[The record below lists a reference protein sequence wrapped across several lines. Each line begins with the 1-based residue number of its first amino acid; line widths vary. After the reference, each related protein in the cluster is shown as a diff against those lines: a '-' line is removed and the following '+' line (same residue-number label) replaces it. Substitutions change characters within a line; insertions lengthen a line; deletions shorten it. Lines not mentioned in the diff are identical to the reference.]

1 MNTSDLILYH
11 DIISEFEKCNFR
23 EALILHKHFIKI
35 AQPIQDPD
43 EKEAFEILQ
52 EKGLLDD
59 YKTFAIDYF
68 KSQPQFDIKDDF
80 DSIYETYG
88 ANNTLLA
95 EQFLDSIGNEQFID
109 VENRNKKGEEIVEMI
124 ETLSTSDSKL
134 DKLSKILKIAIKR
147 GLPVAFVLSGSAKL
161 YYLLKYLIDN
171 REELAK
177 YATIIFGII
186 SQVLSSIPP
195 INFTLF
201 NIQKTPA
208 VYEIIE
214 EKKIINVTR
223 YKNEYRYIIQ
233 YTTPSD
239 SKSHDVSIVT
249 VDENGDKNTTK
260 LKTGPGQSISEP
272 ITSNKKFKSIK
283 VFDNG
288 VLQDSQTGLQ
298 AQKLIEKS
306 KPATKQQI
314 NAPKTQ
320 STERIIPKN
329 EPKSINRIYPK
340 KFETINSLPKNISEP
355 KHTLPEKVDEIVD
368 EIVDLPS
375 SSINVN
381 TPTFN
386 NRKFN
391 IPEVNVES
399 EPVTVTPSSR
409 KIIPDVPEKKKEP
422 ENYYSDPNNYYL
434 EKKPEKAIDRPEE
447 FNTRKSKISGIHAS
461 LDEMVENTLKKLLGE
476 NVSMKIH
483 EYKINEYNDVEQFVE
498 FLFPNKKNNFIMEYK
513 SNGNTGRKSFERHP
527 ADYFKKKPR
536 FSLPK
541 INLDDEQ
548 VQNLLS
554 GIRRK
559 N

>member
-1 MNTSDLILYH
+1 MNTSDLFLYH
-11 DIISEFEKCNFR
+11 EIISEFEKCNFR
-23 EALILHKHFIKI
+23 EASILHKHFIKI

-68 KSQPQFDIKDDF
+68 KSQPQFDIEDDF

-124 ETLSTSDSKL
+124 ETLSASDSKL
-134 DKLSKILKIAIKR
+134 EKLSKILKIAIKR

-208 VYEIIE
+208 VYEVIE

-239 SKSHDVSIVT
+239 SKSHDVSIIT

-298 AQKLIEKS
+298 AQKQIEKS
-306 KPATKQQI
+306 KPASKQQMD
-314 NAPKTQ
+314 APKTQ
-320 STERIIPKN
+320 STERIIPIN
-329 EPKSINRIYPK
+329 EPKSINRIDPK
-340 KFETINSLPKNISEP
+340 KLDTIKKIPKNISEP
-355 KHTLPEKVDEIVD
+355 KSTLPEKTD

-391 IPEVNVES
+391 LPEVNVES
-399 EPVTVTPSSR
+399 EPITVTPSSR

-422 ENYYSDPNNYYL
+422 ENIYSDPNNYYL
-434 EKKPEKAIDRPEE
+434 EKKPEKAIDQPEE
-447 FNTRKSKISGIHAS
+447 FNTKRSKISGIHAS
-461 LDEMVENTLKKLLGE
+461 LDEMVENTLKKHLGE

-548 VQNLLS
+548 VQNILS
-554 GIRRK
+554 GIIK
-559 N
+559 KK

>member
-1 MNTSDLILYH
+1 MNTSDLFLYH
-11 DIISEFEKCNFR
+11 EIISEFEKCNFR
-23 EALILHKHFIKI
+23 EASILHKHFIKI

-68 KSQPQFDIKDDF
+68 KSQPQFDIEDDF

-124 ETLSTSDSKL
+124 ETLSASDSKL
-134 DKLSKILKIAIKR
+134 EKLSKILKIAIKR

-208 VYEIIE
+208 VYEVIE

-239 SKSHDVSIVT
+239 SKSHDVSIIT

-298 AQKLIEKS
+298 AQKQIEKS
-306 KPATKQQI
+306 KPASKQQMD
-314 NAPKTQ
+314 APKTQ
-320 STERIIPKN
+320 STERIIPIN
-329 EPKSINRIYPK
+329 EPKSINRIDPK
-340 KFETINSLPKNISEP
+340 KLDTIKKIPKNISEP
-355 KHTLPEKVDEIVD
+355 KSTLPEKTD

-391 IPEVNVES
+391 LPEVNVES
-399 EPVTVTPSSR
+399 EPITVTPSSR

-422 ENYYSDPNNYYL
+422 ENIYSDPNNYYL
-434 EKKPEKAIDRPEE
+434 EKKPEKAIDQPEE
-447 FNTRKSKISGIHAS
+447 FNTKRSKISGIHAS
-461 LDEMVENTLKKLLGE
+461 LDEMVENTLKKHLGE

-483 EYKINEYNDVEQFVE
+483 EYKINEHNDVEQFVE

-548 VQNLLS
+548 VQNILS
-554 GIRRK
+554 GIIK
-559 N
+559 KK

>member
-1 MNTSDLILYH
+1 MNTSDLFLYH
-11 DIISEFEKCNFR
+11 EIISEFEKCNFR
-23 EALILHKHFIKI
+23 EASILHKHFIKI

-68 KSQPQFDIKDDF
+68 KSQPQFDIEDDF

-124 ETLSTSDSKL
+124 ETLSASDSKL
-134 DKLSKILKIAIKR
+134 EKLSKILKIAIKR

-208 VYEIIE
+208 VYEVIE

-239 SKSHDVSIVT
+239 SKFHDVSIIT

-260 LKTGPGQSISEP
+260 LKTWPGQSISEP

-298 AQKLIEKS
+298 AQKQIEKS
-306 KPATKQQI
+306 KPASKQQMD
-314 NAPKTQ
+314 APKTQ
-320 STERIIPKN
+320 STERIIPIN
-329 EPKSINRIYPK
+329 EPKSINRLDPK
-340 KFETINSLPKNISEP
+340 KLDTIKKIPKNISEP
-355 KHTLPEKVDEIVD
+355 KSTLPEKTD

-391 IPEVNVES
+391 LPEVNVES
-399 EPVTVTPSSR
+399 EPIAVTPSSR

-422 ENYYSDPNNYYL
+422 ENIYSDPNNYYL
-434 EKKPEKAIDRPEE
+434 EKKPEKAIDQPEE
-447 FNTRKSKISGIHAS
+447 FNTKRSKISGIHAS
-461 LDEMVENTLKKLLGE
+461 LDEMVENTLKKHLGE

-513 SNGNTGRKSFERHP
+513 SNGNTGRKSSERHP

-548 VQNLLS
+548 VQNILS
-554 GIRRK
+554 GIIK
-559 N
+559 KK

>member
-1 MNTSDLILYH
+1 MNTSDLFLYH
-11 DIISEFEKCNFR
+11 EIISEFEKCNFR
-23 EALILHKHFIKI
+23 EASILHKHFIKI

-68 KSQPQFDIKDDF
+68 KSQPQFDIEDDF

-124 ETLSTSDSKL
+124 ETLSASDSEL
-134 DKLSKILKIAIKR
+134 EKLSKILKIAIKR

-208 VYEIIE
+208 VYEVIE

-239 SKSHDVSIVT
+239 SKSHDVSIIT
-249 VDENGDKNTTK
+249 VDENGDKYTTK
-260 LKTGPGQSISEP
+260 LKTWPGQSISEP

-298 AQKLIEKS
+298 SQKQIEKS
-306 KPATKQQI
+306 KPASKQQMD
-314 NAPKTQ
+314 APKTQ
-320 STERIIPKN
+320 STERIIPIN
-329 EPKSINRIYPK
+329 EPKSINRIDPK
-340 KFETINSLPKNISEP
+340 KLDTIKKIPKNISEP
-355 KHTLPEKVDEIVD
+355 KSTLPEKTD

-391 IPEVNVES
+391 LPEVNVES
-399 EPVTVTPSSR
+399 EPIAVTPSSR

-422 ENYYSDPNNYYL
+422 ENIYSDPNNYYL
-434 EKKPEKAIDRPEE
+434 EKKPEKAIDQPEE
-447 FNTRKSKISGIHAS
+447 FNTKRSKISGIHAS
-461 LDEMVENTLKKLLGE
+461 LDEMVENTLKKHLGE

-548 VQNLLS
+548 VQNILS
-554 GIRRK
+554 GIIK
-559 N
+559 KK

>member
-95 EQFLDSIGNEQFID
+95 EQFLNSIGNEQFID

-298 AQKLIEKS
+298 AQKQIEKS
-306 KPATKQQI
+306 KPATKQQMD
-314 NAPKTQ
+314 APKTQ
-320 STERIIPKN
+320 STERIIPIN

-340 KFETINSLPKNISEP
+340 KLETINSFQKNISKP
-355 KHTLPEKVDEIVD
+355 KSTLPEKADEIVN
-368 EIVDLPS
+368 LPS

-381 TPTFN
+381 TSTYN

-391 IPEVNVES
+391 IPEINVES
-399 EPVTVTPSSR
+399 EPLTVTPSSR
-409 KIIPDVPEKKKEP
+409 KIIPDVQEKKKDP

-434 EKKPEKAIDRPEE
+434 EKKPEKAIDQPEE
-447 FNTRKSKISGIHAS
+447 FNTRKNKNSGIHAS

-476 NVSMKIH
+476 NVSIKIH

-513 SNGNTGRKSFERHP
+513 SNGNTGRKSFERHS

-548 VQNLLS
+548 VQNLIS

>member
-1 MNTSDLILYH
+1 MNTSDLFLYH
-11 DIISEFEKCNFR
+11 EIISEFEKCNFR
-23 EALILHKHFIKI
+23 EASILHKHFIKI

-68 KSQPQFDIKDDF
+68 KSQPQFDIEDDF

-124 ETLSTSDSKL
+124 ETLSASDSKL
-134 DKLSKILKIAIKR
+134 EKLSKILKIAIKR

-208 VYEIIE
+208 VYEVIE

-239 SKSHDVSIVT
+239 SKSHDVSIIT

-298 AQKLIEKS
+298 AQKQIEKS
-306 KPATKQQI
+306 KPASKQQMD
-314 NAPKTQ
+314 APKTQ
-320 STERIIPKN
+320 STERIIPIN
-329 EPKSINRIYPK
+329 EPKSINRIDPK
-340 KFETINSLPKNISEP
+340 KLDTIKKIPKNISEP
-355 KHTLPEKVDEIVD
+355 KSTLPEKTD

-391 IPEVNVES
+391 LPEVNVES
-399 EPVTVTPSSR
+399 EPIAVTPSSR

-422 ENYYSDPNNYYL
+422 ENIYSDPNNYYL
-434 EKKPEKAIDRPEE
+434 EKKPEKAIDQPEE
-447 FNTRKSKISGIHAS
+447 FNTKRSKISGIHAS
-461 LDEMVENTLKKLLGE
+461 LDEMVENTLKKHLGE

-513 SNGNTGRKSFERHP
+513 SNGNTGRKSSERHP

-548 VQNLLS
+548 VQNILS
-554 GIRRK
+554 GIIK
-559 N
+559 KK

>member
-1 MNTSDLILYH
+1 MNTSDLFLYH
-11 DIISEFEKCNFR
+11 EIISEFEKCNFR
-23 EALILHKHFIKI
+23 EASILHKHFIKI

-68 KSQPQFDIKDDF
+68 KSQPQFDIEDDF

-124 ETLSTSDSKL
+124 ETLSASDSEL
-134 DKLSKILKIAIKR
+134 EKLSKILKIAIKR

-208 VYEIIE
+208 VYEVIE

-239 SKSHDVSIVT
+239 SKFHDVSIIT

-260 LKTGPGQSISEP
+260 LKTWPGQSISEP

-298 AQKLIEKS
+298 AQKQIEKS
-306 KPATKQQI
+306 KPASKQQMD
-314 NAPKTQ
+314 APKTQ
-320 STERIIPKN
+320 STERIIPIN
-329 EPKSINRIYPK
+329 EPKSINRIDPK
-340 KFETINSLPKNISEP
+340 KLDTIKKIPKNISEP
-355 KHTLPEKVDEIVD
+355 KSTLPEKTD

-391 IPEVNVES
+391 LPEVNVES
-399 EPVTVTPSSR
+399 EPIAVTPSSR

-422 ENYYSDPNNYYL
+422 ENIYSDPNNYYL
-434 EKKPEKAIDRPEE
+434 EKKPEKAIDQPEE
-447 FNTRKSKISGIHAS
+447 FNTKRSKISGIHAS
-461 LDEMVENTLKKLLGE
+461 LDEMVENTLKKHLGE

-513 SNGNTGRKSFERHP
+513 SNGNTGRKSSERHP

-548 VQNLLS
+548 VQNILS
-554 GIRRK
+554 GIIK
-559 N
+559 KK

>member
-1 MNTSDLILYH
+1 MNTSDLFLYH
-11 DIISEFEKCNFR
+11 EIISEFEKCNFR
-23 EALILHKHFIKI
+23 EASILHKHFIKI

-68 KSQPQFDIKDDF
+68 KSQPQFDIEDDF

-124 ETLSTSDSKL
+124 ETLSASDSEL
-134 DKLSKILKIAIKR
+134 EKLSKILKIAIKR

-177 YATIIFGII
+177 YATIVFGII

-208 VYEIIE
+208 VYEVIE

-239 SKSHDVSIVT
+239 SKFHDVSIIT

-298 AQKLIEKS
+298 AQKQIEKS
-306 KPATKQQI
+306 KPASKQQMD
-314 NAPKTQ
+314 APKTQ
-320 STERIIPKN
+320 STERIIPIN
-329 EPKSINRIYPK
+329 EPKSINRIDPK
-340 KFETINSLPKNISEP
+340 KLDTIKKIPKNISEP
-355 KHTLPEKVDEIVD
+355 KSTLPEKTD

-391 IPEVNVES
+391 LPEVNVES
-399 EPVTVTPSSR
+399 EPIAVTPSSR

-422 ENYYSDPNNYYL
+422 ENIYSDPNNYYL
-434 EKKPEKAIDRPEE
+434 EKKPEKAIDQPEE
-447 FNTRKSKISGIHAS
+447 FNTKRSKISGIHAS
-461 LDEMVENTLKKLLGE
+461 LDEMVENTLKKHLGE

-513 SNGNTGRKSFERHP
+513 SNGNTGRKSSERHP

-548 VQNLLS
+548 VQNILS
-554 GIRRK
+554 GIIK
-559 N
+559 KK

>member
-1 MNTSDLILYH
+1 MNTSDLFLYH

-23 EALILHKHFIKI
+23 EASILHKHFIKI

-68 KSQPQFDIKDDF
+68 KSQPQFDIEDDF

-134 DKLSKILKIAIKR
+134 EKLSKILKIAIKR

-208 VYEIIE
+208 VYEVIE

-239 SKSHDVSIVT
+239 SKSHDVSIIT

-298 AQKLIEKS
+298 AQKQIEKS
-306 KPATKQQI
+306 KPATKQQMD
-314 NAPKTQ
+314 APKTQ
-320 STERIIPKN
+320 STERIIPIN
-329 EPKSINRIYPK
+329 EPKSINRIDPK
-340 KFETINSLPKNISEP
+340 KLDTIKKLPKNISEP
-355 KHTLPEKVDEIVD
+355 ISTLPEKTD

-391 IPEVNVES
+391 LPEVNVES
-399 EPVTVTPSSR
+399 DPITVTPSSR
-409 KIIPDVPEKKKEP
+409 KIIPDVPEKKKET
-422 ENYYSDPNNYYL
+422 ENIYSDPNNYYL
-434 EKKPEKAIDRPEE
+434 EKKPEKAIDQPEE
-447 FNTRKSKISGIHAS
+447 FNTKRSKISGIHAS
-461 LDEMVENTLKKLLGE
+461 LDEMVENTLKK
-476 NVSMKIH
+476 H
-483 EYKINEYNDVEQFVE
+483 
-498 FLFPNKKNNFIMEYK
+498 
-513 SNGNTGRKSFERHP
+513 
-527 ADYFKKKPR
+527 
-536 FSLPK
+536 
-541 INLDDEQ
+541 
-548 VQNLLS
+548 
-554 GIRRK
+554 
-559 N
+559 

>member
-1 MNTSDLILYH
+1 MNTSYLILYH
-11 DIISEFEKCNFR
+11 DIIFEFEKCNFR
-23 EALILHKHFIKI
+23 EASILHKHFVRI

-124 ETLSTSDSKL
+124 ETLSTSNSKL
-134 DKLSKILKIAIKR
+134 DKLSKILRISIKR

-161 YYLLKYLIDN
+161 YYLLKYVIDN

-208 VYEIIE
+208 VYEIVE

-239 SKSHDVSIVT
+239 SKSHNVSIVT

-306 KPATKQQI
+306 KPATKQQMD
-314 NAPKTQ
+314 APKTQ
-320 STERIIPKN
+320 STERITPIN

-340 KFETINSLPKNISEP
+340 KLETINSLPKNISDP
-355 KHTLPEKVDEIVD
+355 KSTLPEKADEIA
-368 EIVDLPS
+368 DLPS

>member
-1 MNTSDLILYH
+1 MNTTDLFLYH
-11 DIISEFEKCNFR
+11 EIISEFEKCNFR
-23 EALILHKHFIKI
+23 EASILHKHFIKI

-68 KSQPQFDIKDDF
+68 KSQPQFDIEDDF

-124 ETLSTSDSKL
+124 ETLSASDSKL
-134 DKLSKILKIAIKR
+134 EKLSKILKIAIKR

-208 VYEIIE
+208 VYEVIE

-239 SKSHDVSIVT
+239 SKSHDVSIIT

-298 AQKLIEKS
+298 AQKQIEKS
-306 KPATKQQI
+306 KPASKQQMD
-314 NAPKTQ
+314 APKTQ
-320 STERIIPKN
+320 STERIIPIN
-329 EPKSINRIYPK
+329 EPKSINRIDPK
-340 KFETINSLPKNISEP
+340 KLDTIKKIPKNISEP
-355 KHTLPEKVDEIVD
+355 KSTLPEKTD

-391 IPEVNVES
+391 LPEVNVES
-399 EPVTVTPSSR
+399 EPIAVTPSSR

-422 ENYYSDPNNYYL
+422 ENIYSDPNNYYL
-434 EKKPEKAIDRPEE
+434 EKKPEKAIDQPEE
-447 FNTRKSKISGIHAS
+447 FNTKRSKISGIHAS
-461 LDEMVENTLKKLLGE
+461 LDEMVENTLKKHLGE

-513 SNGNTGRKSFERHP
+513 SNGNTGRKSSERHP

-548 VQNLLS
+548 VQNILS
-554 GIRRK
+554 GIIK
-559 N
+559 KK

>member
-1 MNTSDLILYH
+1 MNTSDLFLYH

-23 EALILHKHFIKI
+23 EASILHKHFIKI

-68 KSQPQFDIKDDF
+68 KSQPQFDIEDDF

-134 DKLSKILKIAIKR
+134 EKLSKILKIAIKR

-208 VYEIIE
+208 VYEVIE

-239 SKSHDVSIVT
+239 SKSHDVSIIT

-298 AQKLIEKS
+298 AQKQIEKS
-306 KPATKQQI
+306 KPATKQQMD
-314 NAPKTQ
+314 APKTQ
-320 STERIIPKN
+320 STERIIPIN
-329 EPKSINRIYPK
+329 EPKSINRIDPK
-340 KFETINSLPKNISEP
+340 KLDTIKKLPKNISEP
-355 KHTLPEKVDEIVD
+355 ISTLPEKTD

-391 IPEVNVES
+391 LPEVNVES
-399 EPVTVTPSSR
+399 DPITVTPSSR
-409 KIIPDVPEKKKEP
+409 KIIPDVPEKKKET
-422 ENYYSDPNNYYL
+422 ENIYSDPNNYYL
-434 EKKPEKAIDRPEE
+434 EKKPEKAIDQPEE
-447 FNTRKSKISGIHAS
+447 FNTKRSKISGIHAS